1 MWLAALALAAA
12 LDSSA
17 CKFKPDPRPIETRL
31 AERPLAFVGTV
42 LSVSE
47 TDAVVSFS
55 IESPIRGV
63 KAGQKTAEVALNK
76 TSCGLEF
83 KKGQRWLFAGNDQM
97 SLSTVLAAGRS
108 YLRPAPEAELDIPKD
123 WRLCSAPEDCG
134 VVFYGC
140 SGRSA
145 VAKAKLKDSQKKA
158 WAKRGDPRTLNCK
171 PLQGRGSKN
180 LILPEPYCREGACAV
195 MEAVLPLDPFK

>member
-1 MWLAALALAAA
+1 MWLVALVVAAA
-12 LDSSA
+12 QGAGA

-31 AERPLAFVGTV
+31 AERPLAFVGVVQGVSDKDDTV
-42 LSVSE
+42 L
-47 TDAVVSFS
+47 FS

-63 KAGQKTAEVALNK
+63 KAGQKTAEVPLNK

-97 SLSTVLAAGRS
+97 SLSAPLAAGRS

-123 WRLCSAPEDCG
+123 WRACSAPEDCA

-140 SGRSA
+140 SGRAA
-145 VAKAKLKDSQKKA
+145 VSKAKRGESEKKA
-158 WAKRGDPRTLNCK
+158 WAKRGDPRTLNCAVK
-171 PLQGRGSKN
+171 QGRGSKN
-180 LILPEPYCREGACAV
+180 LILPEPYCREGACV
-195 MEAVLPLDPFK
+195 IMEAVLPLDPF